1 MKRAMPMSIAMAA
14 AGARAP
20 PRFPEGRRPTV
31 YEAALA
37 AQVVACVGLCL
48 GMFGIAD
55 PPRET
60 LLAIAMFAWGVRIG
74 WKEESMNSDAR
85 MDRMAAKLAALYRQW
100 VLDGRPTRPS
110 GRENRSGKE
119 S

>member
-1 MKRAMPMSIAMAA
+1 MPVNIAMAA

-37 AQVVACVGLCL
+37 AQAVASVGLCL

-74 WKEESMNSDAR
+74 WR
-85 MDRMAAKLAALYRQW
+85 GYRG
-100 VLDGRPTRPS
+100 VRRVGKGGIDELRCADGPH
-110 GRENRSGKE
+110 GREARGPLQAVGARRQADE
-119 S
+119 AVGA